1 MKDELAE
8 PTGLHGWQE
17 YTPTSSIEKAGSGT
31 SGRHHPSR
39 RLQRVASLCQS
50 ALPLF
55 LPLPT
60 HIPWHIFSPYHSFL
74 LTILPTGVSFLRPLK
89 GKSDTIRIKSLLVTS
104 YLRKFVQNRKPQSI
118 RSLTC
123 KVKWSNTS
131 KDYWKYHIRLYKI
144 LAQSR
149 YSHKKVTLSP
159 FIPFP
164 SSLSFCQYLGTTC
177 LFPL

>member
-1 MKDELAE
+1 MSVNTCGQNKQRNQAYINSSKWYKATEQQGSMKDELAE

-104 YLRKFVQNRKPQSI
+104 YPKEICAKQK
-118 RSLTC
+118 
-123 KVKWSNTS
+123 TS
-131 KDYWKYHIRLYKI
+131 EH
-144 LAQSR
+144 Q
-149 YSHKKVTLSP
+149 
-159 FIPFP
+159 IPH
-164 SSLSFCQYLGTTC
+164 L
-177 LFPL
+177 